1 MPTPCT
7 ICINPNRTAID
18 KAIVA
23 GQSCREIS
31 ASFGVS
37 PDAAQRHK
45 PHLAKAVVRAAEAR
59 EEKGAL
65 DVLQQLKDINKA
77 ALDVLETARKDKDG
91 ELQLKAID
99 RIQKQIEMQ
108 AKLLGDL
115 DDSPSVNI
123 TINPQW
129 IELRAVIVQALEP
142 FPDAR
147 QAVAKVLCEVPE

>member
-23 GQSCREIS
+23 GKSCREIS

-45 PHLAKAVVRAAEAR
+45 PHLAKAVAKAAEAR

-65 DVLQQLKDINKA
+65 DVLQQLKAINGA
-77 ALDVLETARKDKDG
+77 ALSVLKKACNDGDG

-99 RIQKQIEMQ
+99 RVQKQIELQ
-108 AKLLGDL
+108 AKLLGEL
-115 DDSPSVNI
+115 DESPTVNI

-147 QAVAKVLCEVPE
+147 QAVAKVLCEVGE